1 MKYTTPLYHQPS
13 WENSNIDF
21 LKAHKALIFM
31 KALLIYV
38 WRIEKLQWSNW
49 KEKSMYILLHQLN
62 TGFLKSVNYLLSICP
77 LINNQQDPFNYT
89 GKKQR
94 TNIDLY
100 SHLSTFNIA
109 EATSA
114 SHDQFLMKTQN
125 FWSQKSPP
133 SPVDDQLQHSYLM
146 KA

>member
-1 MKYTTPLYHQPS
+1 
-13 WENSNIDF
+13 
-21 LKAHKALIFM
+21 
-31 KALLIYV
+31 
-38 WRIEKLQWSNW
+38 
-49 KEKSMYILLHQLN
+49 MYILLHQLN

-125 FWSQKSPP
+125 F
-133 SPVDDQLQHSYLM
+133 
-146 KA
+146 